1 MFLTSEKVG
10 TEVSLFLS
18 LCSLREDPGAAVGMR
33 VTAWI
38 QGRAGKVTEIM
49 GSSEHITYGSP
60 NICNLVMLTKCD

>member
-33 VTAWI
+33 VTVWI

-49 GSSEHITYGSP
+49 G
-60 NICNLVMLTKCD
+60 VK